1 MRKSMRGKRRGGE
14 DKSFWLCFSD
24 LMSTLVLVLVLIM
37 FYSLYLHFDTMEEAT
52 ARLLQTEHPWQTGKR
67 KSPRRMRNCASATCN

>member
-37 FYSLYLHFDTMEEAT
+37 FYSLYLHFDTMEEAIEKGY
-52 ARLLQTEHPWQTGKR
+52 RPCKR
-67 KSPRRMRNCASATCN
+67 CKPKLVNQ